1 MEIERK
7 FLVKEIPPLD
17 GIKSSEIIQG
27 YVSLSPEIR
36 VRKKDDKYYRTE
48 KGEGMV
54 VREENEWEIDKKTAE
69 KMFSEVKTNLIEKTR
84 YYIPYNKYTIELD
97 IYKGIFKG
105 LIVAEVEFSSLDE
118 ANAFVSPEWFSTDI
132 SEKIEYRNKILAQ
145 KPLNT

>member
-7 FLVKEIPPLD
+7 FLVGEIPPLD
-17 GIKSSEIIQG
+17 GVKKSEIVQG
-27 YVSLSPEIR
+27 YVSFSPEIR
-36 VRKKDDKYYRTE
+36 VRKLDDKYYRTE

-84 YYIPYNKYTIELD
+84 YYIPYNAYTIELD

-105 LIVAEVEFSSLDE
+105 LIVAEVEFNSLEESND
-118 ANAFVSPEWFSTDI
+118 FTPPSWFLEDI
-132 SEKIEYRNKILAQ
+132 SEKREYRNKILAL
-145 KPLNT
+145 KRP